1 MAYQISALFRDGSF
15 DLTDI
20 QWGPT
25 PRLDETISVLRDG
38 VAVWGTVVAVRR
50 KKLIFSRAPDQI
62 VDEVQF
68 YEASGF
74 EIKEPQV
81 SRTRRLLRA

>member
-15 DLTDI
+15 ELTDI
-20 QWGPT
+20 QWGIT
-25 PRLDETISVLRDG
+25 PRQDERITVLRDG

-50 KKLIFSRAPDQI
+50 KKLVFSRAPDQV
-62 VDEVQF
+62 VDEVHF
-68 YEASGF
+68 YESSKF
-74 EIKEPQV
+74 EISDAQV

>member
-15 DLTDI
+15 ELTNV

-25 PRLDETISVLRDG
+25 PRLDETISVLRRG

-68 YEASGF
+68 YEASKF
-74 EIKEPQV
+74 EIKGSPA
-81 SRTRRLLRA
+81 SKTRRLLRA

>member
-1 MAYQISALFRDGSF
+1 VAYQISALFRDGSF
-15 DLTDI
+15 LLTDV

-25 PRLDETISVLRDG
+25 PQLEETISVLRDG
-38 VAVWGTVVAVRR
+38 AQVWGTVIAIKR
-50 KKLIFSRAPDQI
+50 KKLVFSRAPDQI

-68 YEASGF
+68 TEASSF
-74 EIKEPQV
+74 EINQPQV

>member
-15 DLTDI
+15 ELTDV

-25 PRLDETISVLRDG
+25 PQVNETISVLRDG
-38 VAVWGTVVAVRR
+38 MAVWGTVVTVRR
-50 KKLIFSRAPDQI
+50 KKLIFSGGPDQM

-68 YEASGF
+68 YEASKF
-74 EIKEPQV
+74 EIVEQPA

>member
-15 DLTDI
+15 ELTDV

-25 PRLDETISVLRDG
+25 PRMNETISVLRDG
-38 VAVWGTVVAVRR
+38 VAVWGKVVAVRR
-50 KKLIFSRAPDQI
+50 KKLIYSRAPDRI

-68 YEASGF
+68 YEASKF
-74 EIKEPQV
+74 EIVEQPASK
-81 SRTRRLLRA
+81 TRRLLR